1 MSTLSHNRG
10 QERTHDPDQNTP
22 QTLCPQRNRE
32 ALVNTRQLAQNPHSV
47 RTLAGLKTKII
58 TDSCPSTIE
67 SWPTAGQPRHHF
79 EVWSQTRIGIKI
91 HSETWLALA
100 SDVLPW
106 TNPRNPP
113 QKTKLTDLNCSTY
126 RRNEE
131 NLRRS
136 TSSNPQENYQ
146 NTTASSLFCKT
157 ANDQVISKSD
167 AASVTNDWQ
176 HPTKLFKFYFELQ
189 HPTPFSEILK
199 DDFKLNFNQAN
210 YKWPLWTFF
219 KISLEKYVETIPHIL
234 PYGLK
239 PRKTL
244 AHSITLSLNYIF
256 HDCVLTDTALLDVMY
271 V

>member
-67 SWPTAGQPRHHF
+67 SWPTAGQPRHHS
-79 EVWSQTRIGIKI
+79 EVWINTHRHQDSFWNLTCTSFWCPALNKSQEI
-91 HSETWLALA
+91 HL
-100 SDVLPW
+100 
-106 TNPRNPP
+106 RN
-113 QKTKLTDLNCSTY
+113 QKHLMDLNCSTNW
-126 RRNEE
+126 RNEE

-157 ANDQVISKSD
+157 ANDQVISKLD
-167 AASVTNDWQ
+167 ADSVTNGWR
-176 HPTKLFKFYFELQ
+176 HPTASHTLFRN
-189 HPTPFSEILK
+189 P
-199 DDFKLNFNQAN
+199 
-210 YKWPLWTFF
+210 
-219 KISLEKYVETIPHIL
+219 
-234 PYGLK
+234 
-239 PRKTL
+239 
-244 AHSITLSLNYIF
+244 
-256 HDCVLTDTALLDVMY
+256 
-271 V
+271 